1 MAAPWTRHY
10 DPEVP
15 ASLAPYPDKTL
26 VDYIRETA
34 DALPDAPAV
43 LFKGTAVSNR
53 DLDRLSDAFAASLR
67 GAGIR
72 KGDRIAL
79 LLPNCPQFL
88 IAEIGAW
95 KAGATVLPL
104 NPLYTAA
111 ELREPLK
118 AAGVSLVVT
127 LTPFYARLKEV
138 QRDTAVTR
146 IIATNIKEYLPPLL
160 KVLFTLF
167 KEKQGGHRVRLEPG
181 DLWFQDCLKDTG
193 GAGRSADLQ
202 VGPAP
207 SPEDPAIMLMSG
219 GTTGMPKAVVGLH
232 RSLVAAGLQLSTW
245 LHPPSDAPDDI
256 ALVPL
261 PLFHVY
267 SSVGVQSHS
276 IISRTPMALVPN
288 PRDIDD
294 LLKTIKTVRPT
305 LFSAVPALFIALLNH
320 PKVKN
325 KSVDF
330 SSIRTC
336 FSGAAPLMA
345 ATKTHF
351 EALTGG
357 RIVEGYSLTEAMMAC
372 VVNPMK
378 GINKVGSVGVPLPD
392 VEVAI
397 VDGESGTRVLP
408 HGETGEIIVR
418 APQLMAG
425 YFNNP
430 EETAR
435 ALREHPSTA
444 LGTESSVG
452 AGPWLHTG
460 DLGYLDEDSFL
471 FIVDRQKDLIK
482 TSGYQVWPREIE
494 EILAAHPSVQ
504 EVGVA
509 GVPDA
514 LKGEVVKAWVVKR
527 AGTNPT
533 TEELRAHCKQHLAP
547 YKTPAH
553 VEFRDS
559 LPKTMAGKV
568 LRRTLVA
575 EHKTSTDTAA
585 SRKS

>member
-10 DPEVP
+10 DSDVP
-15 ASLAPYPDKTL
+15 ASLAPYPAKTL
-26 VDYIRETA
+26 VDYVREA
-34 DALPDAPAV
+34 AAARPDAAAIF
-43 LFKGTAVSNR
+43 FKGITVSNR
-53 DLDRLSDAFAASLR
+53 DLDRLSDSFAASLV
-67 GAGIR
+67 GTGIK
-72 KGDRIAL
+72 KGDRVAL
-79 LLPNCPQFL
+79 VLPNCPQFL

-104 NPLYTAA
+104 NPLYTAG
-111 ELREPLK
+111 ELREPLTT
-118 AAGVSLVVT
+118 AGVEIVVT
-127 LTPFYARLKEV
+127 LTPFYRRLKEI
-138 QRDTAVTR
+138 QRDTPVKR
-146 IIATNIKEYLPPLL
+146 IIATSIKEYLPPLL
-160 KVLFTLF
+160 RVLFTLF
-167 KEKQGGHRVRLEPG
+167 KEKKTGHRIELEAG
-181 DLWFQDCLKDTG
+181 DQWFQDCLKNSRSTG
-193 GAGRSADLQ
+193 LQAGLGR
-202 VGPAP
+202 GP
-207 SPEDPAIMLMSG
+207 SPDDPAIMLMSG

-232 RSLVAAGLQLSTW
+232 RCFVAAGLQLTAW
-245 LHPPSDAPDDI
+245 LHPPKNSPQDI

-267 SSVGVQSHS
+267 ACVGVQSHS

-320 PKVKN
+320 PKVKS

-330 SSIRTC
+330 SSIRCC
-336 FSGAAPLMA
+336 FSGAAALMA
-345 ATKTHF
+345 ATKTQF
-351 EALTGG
+351 EQLTGG

-372 VVNPMK
+372 VVNPLN

-397 VDGESGTRVLP
+397 VDAEAGSTFLP
-408 HGETGEIIVR
+408 NGETGEIILR

-425 YFNNP
+425 YFNNT

-435 ALREHPSTA
+435 ALRVHQ
-444 LGTESSVG
+444 GG
-452 AGPWLHTG
+452 APWLHTG
-460 DLGYLDEDSFL
+460 DLGYLDADSFL

-494 EILAAHPSVQ
+494 EVLAAHPCVQ

-509 GVPDA
+509 GVPDDV
-514 LKGEVVKAWVVKR
+514 KGEVVKAWVVKR
-527 AGTNPT
+527 AGTDPT
-533 TEELRAHCKQHLAP
+533 VDELRAYCKQKLAP

-553 VEFRDS
+553 VEFRDA

-568 LRRTLVA
+568 LRRALVA
-575 EHKTSTDTAA
+575 EHKGGP
-585 SRKS
+585 RNP

>member
-15 ASLAPYPDKTL
+15 PSLAPYPDKTL
-26 VDYIRETA
+26 VDYVRDTA
-34 DALPDAPAV
+34 RAAPDAPAIF
-43 LFKGTAVSNR
+43 FKGTRLSNT
-53 DLDRLSDAFAASLR
+53 DLDRLSDNFAASLVE
-67 GAGIR
+67 AGIK
-72 KGDRIAL
+72 KGDRVAL
-79 LLPNCPQFL
+79 VLPNCPQFL

-95 KAGATVLPL
+95 KAGATVMPL
-104 NPLYTAA
+104 NPLYTAG
-111 ELREPLK
+111 ELREPLRS
-118 AAGVSLVVT
+118 AGVELVVT
-127 LTPFYARLKEV
+127 LTPFYSRLKEV
-138 QRDTAVTR
+138 QRDTRVKR
-146 IIATNIKEYLPPLL
+146 VIATSIKEYLPRLL
-160 KVLFTLF
+160 QVLFTLF
-167 KEKQGGHRVRLEPG
+167 KEKKGGHRIHLEPG
-181 DLWFQDCLKDTG
+181 DRWFQDCLKHSG
-193 GAGRSADLQ
+193 SAGLQ
-202 VGPAP
+202 LCP
-207 SPEDPAIMLMSG
+207 SSEDPAIMLMSG
-219 GTTGMPKAVVGLH
+219 GTTGLPKAVVGPH
-232 RSLVAAGLQLSTW
+232 RCLVAAGLQLATW
-245 LHPPSDAPDDI
+245 LHPPKDAPKDI

-267 SSVGVQSHS
+267 ASVGVQSHS
-276 IISRTPMALVPN
+276 LISRTPMALVPN

-320 PKVKN
+320 PKVKD

-330 SSIRTC
+330 SSIRAC

-345 ATKTHF
+345 ATKTQF

-372 VVNPMK
+372 IVNPLN

-397 VDGESGTRVLP
+397 VDAEAGARFLP
-408 HGETGEIIVR
+408 NGETGEIIVR

-425 YFNNP
+425 YFQNP

-435 ALREHPSTA
+435 ALREHSST
-444 LGTESSVG
+444 GSR
-452 AGPWLHTG
+452 PWLHTG
-460 DLGYLDEDSFL
+460 DLGYLDDDSFL

-494 EILAAHPSVQ
+494 EVLAAHPCVQ

-514 LKGEVVKAWVVKR
+514 VRGEVVKAWVVKR

-533 TEELRAHCKQHLAP
+533 TEELRAYCKQNLAP
-547 YKTPAH
+547 YKSPAY
-553 VEFRDS
+553 VEFRDA

-568 LRRTLVA
+568 LRRALVA
-575 EHKTSTDTAA
+575 EHKDATDN
-585 SRKS
+585 S

>member
-15 ASLAPYPDKTL
+15 PSLAPYPAKTL
-26 VDYIRETA
+26 VDYVRETA
-34 DALPDAPAV
+34 AARPDAPAIF
-43 LFKGTAVSNR
+43 FKGITLSNK
-53 DLDRLSDAFAASLR
+53 DLDRLTDSFAASLLD
-67 GAGIR
+67 AGIK
-72 KGDRIAL
+72 KGDRVAL
-79 LLPNCPQFL
+79 VLPNCPQFL

-104 NPLYTAA
+104 NPLYTGG
-111 ELREPLK
+111 ELREPLTT
-118 AAGVSLVVT
+118 AGVEVLVT
-127 LTPFYARLKEV
+127 LTPFYKRLKEI
-138 QRDTAVTR
+138 QPETAVRR
-146 IIATNIKEYLPPLL
+146 IIATSIKEYLPPLL
-160 KVLFTLF
+160 RVLFTVF
-167 KEKQGGHRVRLEPG
+167 KEKKAGHRIELERG
-181 DLWFQDCLKDTG
+181 DQWFQECLT
-193 GAGRSADLQ
+193 RSADVQ
-202 VGPAP
+202 VGTTAERAP
-207 SPEDPAIMLMSG
+207 SPDDPAIMLMSG

-232 RSLVAAGLQLSTW
+232 RCLVAAGLQLATW
-245 LHPPSDAPDDI
+245 LHPPKNAPQDI

-267 SSVGVQSHS
+267 ACVGVQSHS
-276 IISRTPMALVPN
+276 LISRTPMALVPN

-330 SSIRTC
+330 SSIRCC
-336 FSGAAPLMA
+336 FSGAAALMA
-345 ATKTHF
+345 ATKTQF
-351 EALTGG
+351 EELTGG

-372 VVNPMK
+372 VVNPLN

-397 VDGESGTRVLP
+397 VDAESGSTFLRN
-408 HGETGEIIVR
+408 GETGEIILR

-425 YFNNP
+425 YFNNA
-430 EETAR
+430 EETTR
-435 ALREHPSTA
+435 ALRVHPSTTP
-444 LGTESSVG
+444 GTG
-452 AGPWLHTG
+452 DPARWLHTG
-460 DLGYLDEDSFL
+460 DLGYLDADSFL

-494 EILAAHPSVQ
+494 EILAAHPCVQ

-509 GVPDA
+509 GVPDDV
-514 LKGEVVKAWVVKR
+514 KGEAVKAWVVKR
-527 AGTNPT
+527 AGTNPSVD
-533 TEELRAHCKQHLAP
+533 ELRAYCKQKLAP

-553 VEFRDS
+553 VEFREA

-568 LRRTLVA
+568 LRRALVA
-575 EHKTSTDTAA
+575 EHRERQARPKPSSTS
-585 SRKS
+585 

>member
-1 MAAPWTRHY
+1 MTAPWTRHY

-15 ASLAPYPDKTL
+15 RSLAPYPAKTL
-26 VDYIRETA
+26 VDYVRETA
-34 DALPDAPAV
+34 DAIPDAPA
-43 LFKGTAVSNR
+43 LFFKGTTLSNKE
-53 DLDRLSDAFAASLR
+53 LDALSDRFAASLLK
-67 GAGIR
+67 AGIST
-72 KGDRIAL
+72 GDRIAL
-79 LLPNCPQFL
+79 VLPNCPQFL

-104 NPLYTAA
+104 NPLYTAG

-118 AAGVSLVVT
+118 AAGVELVVT
-127 LTPFYARLKEV
+127 LTPFYSRLKEI
-138 QRDTAVTR
+138 QRDTGVKR
-146 IIATNIKEYLPPLL
+146 IVATSIKEYLPRLL
-160 KVLFTLF
+160 QILFTLF
-167 KEKQGGHRVRLEPG
+167 KEKTGGHRIHLEPG
-181 DLWFQDCLKDTG
+181 DLWFQDCLKG
-193 GAGRSADLQ
+193 GASAGRDSSR
-202 VGPAP
+202 AP
-207 SPEDPAIMLMSG
+207 SPDDPAIMLMSG
-219 GTTGMPKAVVGLH
+219 GTTGMPKAVVGPH
-232 RSLVAAGLQLSTW
+232 RCLVAAGLQLATW
-245 LHPPSDAPDDI
+245 LHPPSDAPQDI

-267 SSVGVQSHS
+267 ASVGVQSHS

-294 LLKTIKTVRPT
+294 LLKTIKAVRPT

-345 ATKTHF
+345 ATKTQF

-372 VVNPMK
+372 IVNPMK

-397 VDGESGTRVLP
+397 VDSESGTRFLAQ
-408 HGETGEIIVR
+408 GETGEIIVR

-435 ALREHPSTA
+435 ALREHPSTTV
-444 LGTESSVG
+444 GTGPSTGTG
-452 AGPWLHTG
+452 AWLHTG
-460 DLGYLDEDSFL
+460 DLGYLDDDWFL

-494 EILAAHPSVQ
+494 EVLAAHPSVQ

-509 GVPDA
+509 GVPDP
-514 LKGEVVKAWVVKR
+514 LKGEVVKAWVVRR

-533 TEELRAHCKQHLAP
+533 TEELRAHCKQNLAP

-553 VEFRDS
+553 VEFRDA

-575 EHKTSTDTAA
+575 EHNA
-585 SRKS
+585 SIVPS

>member
-15 ASLAPYPDKTL
+15 PSLAPYPAKTL
-26 VDYIRETA
+26 VEYIRDTA
-34 DALPDAPAV
+34 NAIPDAPAIF
-43 LFKGTAVSNR
+43 FKGITLSNR
-53 DLDRLSDAFAASLR
+53 DLDHLSDRFAASLV
-67 GAGIR
+67 ASGIH

-79 LLPNCPQFL
+79 VLPNCPQFL

-104 NPLYTAA
+104 NPLYTVS
-111 ELREPLK
+111 ELREPLT
-118 AAGVSLVVT
+118 AAGVQIVVT
-127 LTPFYARLKEV
+127 LTPFYKRLKEI
-138 QRDTAVTR
+138 QRDTPVKR
-146 IIATNIKEYLPPLL
+146 IIATSIKEYLPPLL
-160 KVLFTLF
+160 RVLFTLF
-167 KEKQGGHRVRLEPG
+167 KEKKGGHRIILEPG
-181 DLWFQDCLKDTG
+181 DQWFQDCLEN
-193 GAGRSADLQ
+193 GRSADLQ
-202 VGPAP
+202 VGDRAP
-207 SPEDPAIMLMSG
+207 RPDDPAIMLMSG

-232 RSLVAAGLQLSTW
+232 RCLVVAGLQLATW
-245 LHPPSDAPDDI
+245 LHPPKNAPKDI

-267 SSVGVQSHS
+267 ACVGVQSHS
-276 IISRTPMALVPN
+276 LISRTPMALVPN

-294 LLKTIKTVRPT
+294 LLKTIATVKPT

-320 PKVKN
+320 PRVKST
-325 KSVDF
+325 SVDF
-330 SSIRTC
+330 SSIRAC

-345 ATKTHF
+345 ATKTQF

-372 VVNPMK
+372 IVNPLN
-378 GINKVGSVGVPLPD
+378 GINKVGSVGIPLPD

-397 VDGESGTRVLP
+397 VDAESGSRLLP
-408 HGETGEIIVR
+408 AGETGEIIVR

-430 EETAR
+430 EETRR
-435 ALREHPSTA
+435 ALRDHPEA
-444 LGTESSVG
+444 PGGSSS
-452 AGPWLHTG
+452 GPWLHTG

-494 EILAAHPSVQ
+494 EVLAAHPCVQ

-509 GVPDA
+509 GVPDE

-527 AGTNPT
+527 QGTNPSID
-533 TEELRAHCKQHLAP
+533 ELRAYCKQKLAP
-547 YKTPAH
+547 YKAPAH
-553 VEFRDS
+553 VEFRDA

-568 LRRTLVA
+568 LRRALVA
-575 EHKTSTDTAA
+575 EHKNDTGGIIAP
-585 SRKS
+585 RP

>member
-1 MAAPWTRHY
+1 
-10 DPEVP
+10 
-15 ASLAPYPDKTL
+15 
-26 VDYIRETA
+26 
-34 DALPDAPAV
+34 
-43 LFKGTAVSNR
+43 
-53 DLDRLSDAFAASLR
+53 
-67 GAGIR
+67 
-72 KGDRIAL
+72 L

-104 NPLYTAA
+104 NPLYTGG
-111 ELREPLK
+111 ELREPLN
-118 AAGVSLVVT
+118 AAGAEVVVT
-127 LTPFYARLKEV
+127 LTPFYTKLKEV
-138 QRDTAVTR
+138 QGKTVVKR
-146 IIATNIKEYLPPLL
+146 IVATSIKEYLPPLL
-160 KVLFTLF
+160 RLLFTIV
-167 KEKQGGHRVRLEPG
+167 KEKKGGHRIRLEPG
-181 DLWFQDCLKDTG
+181 DVWFQDCLKNSG
-193 GAGRSADLQ
+193 GRTAAR
-202 VGPAP
+202 P
-207 SPEDPAIMLMSG
+207 SPDDPAIMLMSG

-232 RSLVAAGLQLSTW
+232 RCLVAAGVQLSAW
-245 LHPPSDAPDDI
+245 LHPPTDAPHDI

-267 SSVGVQSHS
+267 ASVGVQSHS
-276 IISRTPMALVPN
+276 IISRTSMALVPN

-305 LFSAVPALFIALLNH
+305 LFTAVPALFIALLNH

-330 SSIRTC
+330 SSIRTS

-345 ATKTHF
+345 ATKTQF

-397 VDGESGTRVLP
+397 VDAESGTRGLP
-408 HGETGEIIVR
+408 NGETGEIIVR
-418 APQLMAG
+418 APQLMAE
-425 YFNNP
+425 YFNNA

-435 ALREHPSTA
+435 ALREHSSTSLGTGPST
-444 LGTESSVG
+444 GS
-452 AGPWLHTG
+452 GPWLHTG
-460 DLGYLDEDSFL
+460 DLGYLDQDSYL

-482 TSGYQVWPREIE
+482 TSGYQVWPREVE
-494 EILAAHPSVQ
+494 EVLAAHPSVQ

-533 TEELRAHCKQHLAP
+533 TEELRAHCKQNLAP

-553 VEFRDS
+553 VEFRDM

-568 LRRTLVA
+568 LRRALVA
-575 EHKTSTDTAA
+575 EHKAATDTSTST
-585 SRKS
+585 KS

>member
-15 ASLAPYPDKTL
+15 PSLAPYPTKTL
-26 VDYIRETA
+26 VDYVRETA
-34 DALPDAPAV
+34 AARPAAPAV
-43 LFKGTAVSNR
+43 FFKGIALSNK
-53 DLDRLSDAFAASLR
+53 DLDRLSDSFARSLVD
-67 GAGIR
+67 AGVR
-72 KGDRIAL
+72 KGHRVAL
-79 LLPNCPQFL
+79 VLPNTPQFL

-104 NPLYTAA
+104 NPLYTAG
-111 ELREPLK
+111 ELRDPLRT
-118 AAGVSLVVT
+118 AGVEIVVT
-127 LTPFYARLKEV
+127 LTPFYKRLKEIQAETPV
-138 QRDTAVTR
+138 KR
-146 IIATNIKEYLPPLL
+146 IIATSIKEYLPPLL
-160 KVLFTLF
+160 RLLFTLF
-167 KEKQGGHRVRLEPG
+167 KEKKAGHRIELERG
-181 DLWFQDCLKDTG
+181 DQWFQDCLS
-193 GAGRSADLQ
+193 RSADLK
-202 VGPAP
+202 VGSIGHRDP
-207 SPEDPAIMLMSG
+207 SPGDPAIMLMSG
-219 GTTGMPKAVVGLH
+219 GTTGMPKAVVGPH
-232 RSLVAAGLQLSTW
+232 RCLVAAGLQLATW
-245 LHPPSDAPDDI
+245 LHPPKNAPQDI

-267 SSVGVQSHS
+267 ACVGVQSHS
-276 IISRTPMALVPN
+276 LISRTPMALVPN

-320 PKVKN
+320 PKVKT

-330 SSIRTC
+330 SSIRAC

-345 ATKTHF
+345 ATKTQF
-351 EALTGG
+351 EELTGG

-372 VVNPMK
+372 IVNPLN

-397 VDGESGTRVLP
+397 VDAESGSTFLP
-408 HGETGEIIVR
+408 NGETGEIILR

-425 YFNNP
+425 YFNNA
-430 EETAR
+430 EETTR
-435 ALREHPSTA
+435 ALRVHEGTA
-444 LGTESSVG
+444 V
-452 AGPWLHTG
+452 PWLHTG
-460 DLGYLDEDSFL
+460 DLGYLDADSFL

-494 EILAAHPSVQ
+494 EVLSAHPSVQ
-504 EVGVA
+504 DVGVA
-509 GVPDA
+509 GVPDDV
-514 LKGEVVKAWVVKR
+514 KGEVVKAWVVKR

-533 TEELRAHCKQHLAP
+533 IEELRAYCKQNLAP

-568 LRRTLVA
+568 LRRALVA
-575 EHKTSTDTAA
+575 EHKDRSA
-585 SRKS
+585 R